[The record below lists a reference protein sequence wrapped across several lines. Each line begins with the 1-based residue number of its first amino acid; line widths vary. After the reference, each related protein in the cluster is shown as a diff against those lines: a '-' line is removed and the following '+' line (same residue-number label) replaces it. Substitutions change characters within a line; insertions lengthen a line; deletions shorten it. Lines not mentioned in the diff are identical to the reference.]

1 MEVYLCDG
9 QIKSTDCKCARG
21 AYKCSRAA
29 TLFIHDIHNLSRTDV
44 ECTWKKTKTSDV
56 PRSLA
61 QLYPPPKDYNPLLED
76 LQATDRVDLYNTRD
90 YRIN

>member
-1 MEVYLCDG
+1 M
-9 QIKSTDCKCARG
+9 
-21 AYKCSRAA
+21 
-29 TLFIHDIHNLSRTDV
+29 HV
-44 ECTWKKTKTSDV
+44 EKKLKTSDV